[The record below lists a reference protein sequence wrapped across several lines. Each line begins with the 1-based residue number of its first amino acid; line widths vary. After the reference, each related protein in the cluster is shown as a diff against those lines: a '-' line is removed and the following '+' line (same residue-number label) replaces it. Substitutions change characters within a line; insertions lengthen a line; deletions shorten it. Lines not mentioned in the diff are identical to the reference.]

1 MREWQRNAL
10 LSLVGA
16 MAVTA
21 SGAAVNVRDRVA
33 TLEERREA
41 DLRVEAERN
50 AWLEKAVSDIRED
63 VRTIRAKVAP

>member
-1 MREWQRNAL
+1 VREWQRNAL
-10 LSLVGA
+10 LGLVGA
-16 MAVTA
+16 LAATA

-50 AWLEKAVSDIRED
+50 AWLEKSVAEIRD
-63 VRTIRAKVAP
+63 DLRVIRAKVAP